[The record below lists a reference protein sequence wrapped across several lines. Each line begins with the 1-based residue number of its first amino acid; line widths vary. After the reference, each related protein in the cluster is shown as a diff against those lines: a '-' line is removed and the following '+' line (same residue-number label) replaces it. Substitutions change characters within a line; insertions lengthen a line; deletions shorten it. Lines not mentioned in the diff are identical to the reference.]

1 LRVLQSPGKDLLGD
15 GDLAIIDGTYR
26 LSSGMKLTA
35 AIGKPLTIEQGLL
48 VFAKTP
54 LSNPGLVLTAKR
66 EGGDVTAGV
75 RVFGTL
81 KNPKL
86 TFFSDTDP
94 GLSQAEVS
102 NYLLT
107 GVPPRGSSGDEQ
119 DRSLSVGTYV
129 APKLFVEYD
138 YSLGDEPD
146 KVKLRYDLNNWVE
159 LQTETGENQGA
170 DVFFKFER

>member
-1 LRVLQSPGKDLLGD
+1 MAQEQAKSAPEKETTDEKDKAEG
-15 GDLAIIDGTYR
+15 
-26 LSSGMKLTA
+26 
-35 AIGKPLTIEQGLL
+35 PLE
-48 VFAKTP
+48 AMM
-54 LSNPGLVLTAKR
+54 
-66 EGGDVTAGV
+66 
-75 RVFGTL
+75 
-81 KNPKL
+81 
-86 TFFSDTDP
+86 
-94 GLSQAEVS
+94 
-102 NYLLT
+102 
-107 GVPPRGSSGDEQ
+107 RGSSGDEQ